1 MWRAGLELTLGPAG
15 HWGDGPKRRKARKEP
30 GPRPSP
36 GLLPAWAQK
45 GTVPS
50 LCTRCGPLK
59 LYLYSKR
66 RCGDSAGVPAAPGA
80 AASPPMPS
88 LPTNRLKDSSR
99 AQMNGRAPARGPF
112 RLDPAILDSGT
123 QRPAG
128 EGGALEPRMAN
139 RALTDWWSLGDPRAR
154 GEPRPWPPRSRD
166 PLRTEHPWAGLQKG
180 WGKTGRRSWRRP
192 RGAGAGQGR
201 GRRPELEVPGYP
213 SSVVRVGKVIPTF
226 LCCQFFQA
234 PE

>member
-1 MWRAGLELTLGPAG
+1 MGLPGGVLLQCMWHAGLELTLGTAG
-15 HWGDGPKRRKARKEP
+15 PWGDRPRRRKVRREP
-30 GPRPSP
+30 APRPSP

-66 RCGDSAGVPAAPGA
+66 RCGNSAWVPAAPGA

-88 LPTNRLKDSSR
+88 LPTNWLKDSSR
-99 AQMNGRAPARGPF
+99 AQKNDCAPAWGPR
-112 RLDPAILDSGT
+112 RLDTAILDSGT

-139 RALTDWWSLGDPRAR
+139 RALTDWWSPGDRR
-154 GEPRPWPPRSRD
+154 TRDEPRPWPPLSWG
-166 PLRTEHPWAGLQKG
+166 PL
-180 WGKTGRRSWRRP
+180 
-192 RGAGAGQGR
+192 
-201 GRRPELEVPGYP
+201 EL
-213 SSVVRVGKVIPTF
+213 
-226 LCCQFFQA
+226 
-234 PE
+234 